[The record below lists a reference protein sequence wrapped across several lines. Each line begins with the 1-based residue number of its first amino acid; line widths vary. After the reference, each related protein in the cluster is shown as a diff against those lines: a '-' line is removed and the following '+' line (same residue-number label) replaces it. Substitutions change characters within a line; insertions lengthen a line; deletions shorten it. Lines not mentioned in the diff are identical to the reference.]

1 MMVIGYICVI
11 TGAAALAALFIKL
24 LEVIDR

>member
-11 TGAAALAALFIKL
+11 TGAAALATLFIKF

>member
-1 MMVIGYICVI
+1 MMIIGHICVV
-11 TGAAALAALFIKL
+11 TGAAALAALFIKF

>member
-1 MMVIGYICVI
+1 MVIGYICVV
-11 TGAAALAALFIKL
+11 TGAAALAVLFIKF

>member
-11 TGAAALAALFIKL
+11 TGAAALAALFIKF

>member
-1 MMVIGYICVI
+1 MIIGYICVV
-11 TGAAALAALFIKL
+11 TGAAALAALFMKL